1 MTGGVGVIDS
11 VRMSDNDIVQE
22 LRQANSMAGGL
33 FRLRDCL
40 KPYGVGQLIYSYML
54 HEKSFV
60 RNDLVFQGTF
70 EGDMLETF
78 NQHGGVTA
86 YKFGDMLPNMKEP
99 VYYDLEAALSPNHP
113 LFSYNK
119 ATAKAVEWGYK
130 ICWIVPFLSL
140 DNYGFGFMMMYQDK
154 DEGAATIEIDK
165 LAHFGALYHH
175 VMWEEKLLAK
185 QFNVSAKEAQTLDL
199 IAKGFSTYDVAE
211 KLGVTERAIEFRLQ
225 NARKKLKAKTAA
237 EAIYKAT
244 AYLILP
250 YRPAHA

>member
-1 MTGGVGVIDS
+1 ML
-11 VRMSDNDIVQE
+11 SDEDI
-22 LRQANSMAGGL
+22 RQDLSQAHSMAGAL
-33 FRLRDCL
+33 FRLRNHL
-40 KPYGVGQLIYSYML
+40 RPLGVGQLIYCYML

-60 RNDLVFQGTF
+60 RNDVIFQGTF

-78 NQHGGVTA
+78 NEHGGVTA

-99 VYYDLEAALSPNHP
+99 VFYDLKAALDPGHP

-119 ATAKAVEWGYK
+119 ATAKAVAWGYET
-130 ICWIVPFLSL
+130 CWICPFLSL

-154 DEGAATIEIDK
+154 EKQAPLMEIDG
-165 LAHFGALYHH
+165 LAQYGSLYHH
-175 VMWEEKLLAK
+175 VMWEDKFLARH
-185 QFNVSAKEAQTLDL
+185 FSLSDKEAQTLDL
-199 IAKGFSTYDVAE
+199 IAKGFSAFDVAE

-250 YRPAHA
+250 YRPSST